1 MWDREG
7 WWKEGRERNLDGQDL
22 VARQTADIIES
33 GHYTPDELIETIKNS
48 STEMLSAP
56 LGIVSKDNQGYFC
69 CFNTV
74 PVLLDKQA
82 SEKDKGAFQK
92 SGDAFQYSG
101 ILQTQESTET

>member
-1 MWDREG
+1 M
-7 WWKEGRERNLDGQDL
+7 
-22 VARQTADIIES
+22 ARQTADIIES